1 MDETHRTH
9 VAFFTSC
16 FITSSQTSQRFILW
30 LQSTSR
36 NSVNDAND
44 AKNPRESSLQETSGE
59 SVDYRSEDVAN
70 ALLELRAM
78 ARDLAKRMIPTIPA
92 FHTPAD
98 EVIEINICI
107 LMTCINF
114 FLIRLYISLFQ
125 ITGPLETARIFLP

>member
-1 MDETHRTH
+1 M
-9 VAFFTSC
+9 
-16 FITSSQTSQRFILW
+16 
-30 LQSTSR
+30 
-36 NSVNDAND
+36 
-44 AKNPRESSLQETSGE
+44 
-59 SVDYRSEDVAN
+59 DYRSEDVAN